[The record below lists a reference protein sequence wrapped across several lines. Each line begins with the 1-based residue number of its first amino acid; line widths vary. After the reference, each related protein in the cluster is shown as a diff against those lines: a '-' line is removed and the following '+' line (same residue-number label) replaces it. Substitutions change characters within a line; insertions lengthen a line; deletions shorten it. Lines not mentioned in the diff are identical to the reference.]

1 VFSPSGTADIF
12 TGISLFSAQKIKFLH
27 YKKRKA
33 VIMLDFK
40 KILVPYDGSS
50 HAKKALN
57 QAISLAQCSDGAELY
72 VATILNSTIPAD
84 DDPDQVDMAEV
95 EKLIPENI
103 PHKVLLEMGEPVPML
118 LYLAGEIGAD
128 LIITGSRG
136 RGALKS
142 LFMGSVSSGILKNA
156 KCPVFIIK

>member
-1 VFSPSGTADIF
+1 
-12 TGISLFSAQKIKFLH
+12 
-27 YKKRKA
+27 
-33 VIMLDFK
+33 MLDFK

-57 QAISLAQCSDGAELY
+57 QSISLAQCSDGAELY

-103 PHKVLLEMGEPVPML
+103 PHKEPVPML

>member
-1 VFSPSGTADIF
+1 
-12 TGISLFSAQKIKFLH
+12 
-27 YKKRKA
+27 
-33 VIMLDFK
+33 MLDFK

-72 VATILNSTIPAD
+72 VATILNSAIPAD

-142 LFMGSVSSGILKNA
+142 LFMGSVSCLLYTSDA
-156 KCPVFIIK
+156 ADE

>member
-1 VFSPSGTADIF
+1 
-12 TGISLFSAQKIKFLH
+12 
-27 YKKRKA
+27 
-33 VIMLDFK
+33 MLDFK

-118 LYLAGEIGAD
+118 PLSGRRNRCRPDHHGQPRPRRSQEPFHGFRFQRHFEECKMPRLYHKINFPIENTD
-128 LIITGSRG
+128 T
-136 RGALKS
+136 ALPENMS
-142 LFMGSVSSGILKNA
+142 DFFRDSAVSVFL
-156 KCPVFIIK
+156 

>member
-1 VFSPSGTADIF
+1 
-12 TGISLFSAQKIKFLH
+12 
-27 YKKRKA
+27 
-33 VIMLDFK
+33 MLDFK
-40 KILVPYDGSS
+40 KILVPYDGSG

-72 VATILNSTIPAD
+72 VATILNSTISAD

>member
-1 VFSPSGTADIF
+1 
-12 TGISLFSAQKIKFLH
+12 
-27 YKKRKA
+27 
-33 VIMLDFK
+33 MLDFK

-136 RGALKS
+136 CGALKS
-142 LFMGSVSSGILKNA
+142 LFMGSVSSGILKIPIPDSLKICLTFSEIVRYRYFYDA
-156 KCPVFIIK
+156 FGPSTL

>member
-1 VFSPSGTADIF
+1 
-12 TGISLFSAQKIKFLH
+12 
-27 YKKRKA
+27 
-33 VIMLDFK
+33 MLDFK
-40 KILVPYDGSS
+40 KILVPYDGSN

-57 QAISLAQCSDGAELY
+57 QPISLAQCSDGAE
-72 VATILNSTIPAD
+72 
-84 DDPDQVDMAEV
+84 
-95 EKLIPENI
+95 
-103 PHKVLLEMGEPVPML
+103 LEMGEPVPML

>member
-1 VFSPSGTADIF
+1 
-12 TGISLFSAQKIKFLH
+12 
-27 YKKRKA
+27 
-33 VIMLDFK
+33 MLDFK

-57 QAISLAQCSDGAELY
+57 QAISLAQCSDGA
-72 VATILNSTIPAD
+72 TILNSTIPAD

-95 EKLIPENI
+95 EKLIPENT

>member
-1 VFSPSGTADIF
+1 
-12 TGISLFSAQKIKFLH
+12 
-27 YKKRKA
+27 
-33 VIMLDFK
+33 MLDFK

-95 EKLIPENI
+95 EKLIPQEPFHGFRFQRHFEECKMPRLYHKINFPIENT
-103 PHKVLLEMGEPVPML
+103 
-118 LYLAGEIGAD
+118 D
-128 LIITGSRG
+128 TGLPENMSDFFRDS
-136 RGALKS
+136 AV
-142 LFMGSVSSGILKNA
+142 SVFL
-156 KCPVFIIK
+156 

>member
-1 VFSPSGTADIF
+1 
-12 TGISLFSAQKIKFLH
+12 
-27 YKKRKA
+27 
-33 VIMLDFK
+33 MLDFK

-103 PHKVLLEMGEPVPML
+103 PIRFFLKWGNRYPCSSIWQEKSVP
-118 LYLAGEIGAD
+118 
-128 LIITGSRG
+128 T
-136 RGALKS
+136 
-142 LFMGSVSSGILKNA
+142 
-156 KCPVFIIK
+156 

>member
-1 VFSPSGTADIF
+1 
-12 TGISLFSAQKIKFLH
+12 
-27 YKKRKA
+27 
-33 VIMLDFK
+33 MLDFK
-40 KILVPYDGSS
+40 RFSFPMTVPAMRKSAEPGYFP
-50 HAKKALN
+50 
-57 QAISLAQCSDGAELY
+57 GAVLRRRR
-72 VATILNSTIPAD
+72 TLCRNDFKQHHPAD

-136 RGALKS
+136 RGTLKS

>member
-1 VFSPSGTADIF
+1 
-12 TGISLFSAQKIKFLH
+12 
-27 YKKRKA
+27 
-33 VIMLDFK
+33 MLTFK
-40 KILVPYDGSS
+40 KILVPFDGSE
-50 HAKKALN
+50 HAKRALAKAV
-57 QAISLAQCSDGAELY
+57 SLAQCSDGAELY

-136 RGALKS
+136 RGAVKS

>member
-1 VFSPSGTADIF
+1 
-12 TGISLFSAQKIKFLH
+12 
-27 YKKRKA
+27 
-33 VIMLDFK
+33 MLDFK

-128 LIITGSRG
+128 LIITGSARG
-136 RGALKS
+136 LSFHGFRFQRHFKECKMPRLYHKINFPIENTDTGLPENMSAFFRDS
-142 LFMGSVSSGILKNA
+142 AVSVFL
-156 KCPVFIIK
+156 

>member
-1 VFSPSGTADIF
+1 
-12 TGISLFSAQKIKFLH
+12 
-27 YKKRKA
+27 
-33 VIMLDFK
+33 
-40 KILVPYDGSS
+40 
-50 HAKKALN
+50 
-57 QAISLAQCSDGAELY
+57 
-72 VATILNSTIPAD
+72 
-84 DDPDQVDMAEV
+84 MAEV

-136 RGALKS
+136 RGARKS
-142 LFMGSVSSGILKNA
+142 RIKGSVSRGMFKNA

>member
-1 VFSPSGTADIF
+1 
-12 TGISLFSAQKIKFLH
+12 
-27 YKKRKA
+27 
-33 VIMLDFK
+33 MLDFK

-103 PHKVLLEMGEPVPML
+103 LSGRRNRCRPDHHGQPRLRRSQEPFHGFRLQRHFEECKMPRLYHKINFPIENTDTGLPENMS
-118 LYLAGEIGAD
+118 AFSEIVRYRYFYDAFGPST
-128 LIITGSRG
+128 L
-136 RGALKS
+136 
-142 LFMGSVSSGILKNA
+142 
-156 KCPVFIIK
+156 

>member
-1 VFSPSGTADIF
+1 
-12 TGISLFSAQKIKFLH
+12 
-27 YKKRKA
+27 
-33 VIMLDFK
+33 MLDFK
-40 KILVPYDGSS
+40 KILVPYDGSG

-136 RGALKS
+136 RGRSGFVLQRRLRFVLRCRGFLCERLGPDALRWR
-142 LFMGSVSSGILKNA
+142 
-156 KCPVFIIK
+156 

>member
-1 VFSPSGTADIF
+1 
-12 TGISLFSAQKIKFLH
+12 
-27 YKKRKA
+27 
-33 VIMLDFK
+33 MLDFK

-142 LFMGSVSSGILKNA
+142 LFEECKMPRLYHKINFPIENTDTGLPENMSDFFRDSAVSVFL
-156 KCPVFIIK
+156 

>member
-1 VFSPSGTADIF
+1 
-12 TGISLFSAQKIKFLH
+12 
-27 YKKRKA
+27 
-33 VIMLDFK
+33 MLDFK
-40 KILVPYDGSS
+40 KILIPYDGSS

-136 RGALKS
+136 RGTLKS
-142 LFMGSVSSGILKNA
+142 LFMGSVSRGILKNA

>member
-1 VFSPSGTADIF
+1 
-12 TGISLFSAQKIKFLH
+12 
-27 YKKRKA
+27 
-33 VIMLDFK
+33 MLDFK

-57 QAISLAQCSDGAELY
+57 QAISLAQYSDGAELY
-72 VATILNSTIPAD
+72 VATILNSTIPPAD

>member
-1 VFSPSGTADIF
+1 
-12 TGISLFSAQKIKFLH
+12 
-27 YKKRKA
+27 
-33 VIMLDFK
+33 MLDFK

-118 LYLAGEIGAD
+118 LYLAGEIGAI
-128 LIITGSRG
+128 L
-136 RGALKS
+136 S
-142 LFMGSVSSGILKNA
+142 LFLTRQPMGFVSIVGMLALSGMVVRNSIILLDQIRQHLADGK
-156 KCPVFIIK
+156 KPYDGEI

>member
-1 VFSPSGTADIF
+1 
-12 TGISLFSAQKIKFLH
+12 
-27 YKKRKA
+27 
-33 VIMLDFK
+33 MLDFK

-57 QAISLAQCSDGAELY
+57 QAIPLAQCSDGAELY

-128 LIITGSRG
+128 LIIG

>member
-1 VFSPSGTADIF
+1 
-12 TGISLFSAQKIKFLH
+12 
-27 YKKRKA
+27 
-33 VIMLDFK
+33 MLDFK
-40 KILVPYDGSS
+40 KILIPYDGSS

-103 PHKVLLEMGEPVPML
+103 PHKVLLEMEAQEELRILEEKG
-118 LYLAGEIGAD
+118 IGIVAKN
-128 LIITGSRG
+128 SR
-136 RGALKS
+136 
-142 LFMGSVSSGILKNA
+142 
-156 KCPVFIIK
+156 